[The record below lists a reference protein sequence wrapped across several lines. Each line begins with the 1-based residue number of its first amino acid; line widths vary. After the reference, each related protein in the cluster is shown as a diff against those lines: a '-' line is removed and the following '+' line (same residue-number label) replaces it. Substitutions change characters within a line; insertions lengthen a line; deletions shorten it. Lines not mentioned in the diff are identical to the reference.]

1 MLKMETSPARG
12 EGYPERL
19 LRLEYGNDWAL
30 ALPGGKTGVVV
41 IHGHG
46 SHGDQIF
53 TRPDLKPRVPFMISK
68 ELGILSPNL
77 RDNAWMSPEA
87 AEDLTKLILYAKKQY
102 GWEKIIL
109 CSGSMGGTSNL
120 IYAGL
125 HPELADGV
133 VALGAASDL
142 KRYVKWCD
150 TRTDRP
156 ICGEIA
162 AAIRTAY
169 HDDESLMDRHS
180 VCRNASK
187 LTMPV
192 FLYHG
197 SADETIPVSESRCL
211 TGLLAEKK
219 NFHYG
224 EIYNGNH
231 DSPLPLFEQALSHV
245 ITYIQEGCHS

>member
-1 MLKMETSPARG
+1 MLKIETMSARG
-12 EGYPERL
+12 ENFPEGL
-19 LRLEYGNDWAL
+19 LRLEYENDWAL
-30 ALPGGKTGVVV
+30 ACPGGKIGVVV

-53 TRPDLKPRVPFMISK
+53 TRPDIRKWGTFILSNGYG
-68 ELGILSPNL
+68 LLSPNL

-87 AEDLTKLILYAKKQY
+87 ADDLTALILYAKEHY
-102 GWEKIIL
+102 GWKKIVL
-109 CSGSMGGTSNL
+109 ASGSMGGTSNL

-125 HPELADGV
+125 HPELVDGV

-142 KRYVKWCD
+142 TRYAKWCD
-150 TRTDRP
+150 AQTQRP
-156 ICGEIA
+156 ICHEIA

-169 HDDESLMDRHS
+169 HNDQKLLDKHS

-197 SADETIPVSESRCL
+197 SADATIPVSESRTL
-211 TGLLAEKK
+211 AGLLAEKK
-219 NFHYG
+219 DFHYG
-224 EIYNGNH
+224 EIYSGNH
-231 DSPLPLFEQALSHV
+231 DSPLPFFEECLANAMNS
-245 ITYIQEGCHS
+245 IQEKKP

>member
-1 MLKMETSPARG
+1 MKMTTSSARG
-12 EGYPERL
+12 DNYPEGL
-19 LRLEYGNDWAL
+19 LRLEYGSDWAL

-46 SHGDQIF
+46 SHGDQVF
-53 TRPDLKPRVPFMISK
+53 TRPDIKPRVPFMISK
-68 ELGILSPNL
+68 GWGILSPNL
-77 RDNAWMSPEA
+77 RNNAWMSPEA
-87 AEDLTKLILYAKKQY
+87 AEDLTALILYAKKQY
-102 GWEKIIL
+102 GWEKIVL

-142 KRYVKWCD
+142 KRYAKWCD
-150 TRTDRP
+150 RQTKP
-156 ICGEIA
+156 ICHEIA
-162 AAIRTAY
+162 AAIRAAY
-169 HDDESLMDRHS
+169 HDDETLLDKHS

-197 SADETIPVSESRCL
+197 SADATIPVSESRIL
-211 TGLLAEKK
+211 AGLLAEKK
-219 NFHYG
+219 DFYYG

-231 DSPLPLFEQALSHV
+231 DSPIPFFEQALSHV
-245 ITYIQEGCHS
+245 ITCIQEGCHS

>member
-1 MLKMETSPARG
+1 MEIKTSSASG
-12 EGYPERL
+12 ENFPQGL
-19 LRLEYGNDWAL
+19 LRLEFRNDWAL
-30 ALPGGKTGVVV
+30 ALPGGRIGVVV

-53 TRPDLKPRVPFMISK
+53 TRADIRKWGTFVISNGW
-68 ELGILSPNL
+68 GILSPNL

-87 AEDLTKLILYAKKQY
+87 ADDLTELILYAKKHY
-102 GWEKIIL
+102 GWKKIVL
-109 CSGSMGGTSNL
+109 ASGSMGGTSNL

-125 HPELADGV
+125 HPELVDGV
-133 VALGAASDL
+133 VSLGAASDL
-142 KRYVKWCD
+142 KRYAKWCD
-150 TRTDRP
+150 SRTDRP
-156 ICGEIA
+156 ICAEIA

-169 HDDESLMDRHS
+169 HGEETLMDRHS

-197 SADETIPVSESRCL
+197 SADATIPVSESRIL

-219 NFHYG
+219 DFHYG

-231 DSPLPLFEQALSHV
+231 DSPLPFFEQALSHV
-245 ITYIQEGCHS
+245 IKCIQEECHS

>member
-1 MLKMETSPARG
+1 MRITASSASG
-12 EGYPERL
+12 ENFPEGL
-19 LRLEYGNDWAL
+19 LRLEFRNDWAL
-30 ALPGGKTGVVV
+30 ALPGGRIGVVV

-53 TRPDLKPRVPFMISK
+53 MRADIKPRVPFMISK
-68 ELGILSPNL
+68 GLGILAPNL

-87 AEDLTKLILYAKKQY
+87 ADDLTELIGYAKKQY

-125 HPELADGV
+125 HPERVDGV

-150 TRTDRP
+150 SRTERP
-156 ICGEIA
+156 ICAEIA

-169 HDDESLMDRHS
+169 HDDEALMDRHS
-180 VCRNASK
+180 VCRNASN

-197 SADETIPVSESRCL
+197 SADATIPVSESRIL
-211 TGLLAEKK
+211 TGLLAGKQ

-245 ITYIQEGCHS
+245 ITYIQEECHS